1 MKRYIKL
8 FEEFINEEDPL
19 AGLLGGSDEEKPKED
34 PLEKKK
40 KAEKAKEKKAK
51 EKHEDYVEKKED
63 KIDDILNGLPEV
75 DDKLGDKIRKAVKE
89 QDRVK
94 IHNVVL
100 DVIYLQQKYQD
111 SGDDKMITKLTP
123 LKKYLDDLDRS
134 YTSDKMM

>member
-1 MKRYIKL
+1 MKRHIKL

-19 AGLLGGSDEEKPKED
+19 AGLMGGGDEEKPKED

-40 KAEKAKEKKAK
+40 KEEKAKEKKAK
-51 EKHEDYVEKKED
+51 EKHDDYVEKKED

-94 IHNVVL
+94 IHDAVL

-111 SGDDKMITKLTP
+111 SGNDKMIVKLTP

>member
-19 AGLLGGSDEEKPKED
+19 SGLLGDSDEEKPKED

-40 KAEKAKEKKAK
+40 KEDKAKEKKAK